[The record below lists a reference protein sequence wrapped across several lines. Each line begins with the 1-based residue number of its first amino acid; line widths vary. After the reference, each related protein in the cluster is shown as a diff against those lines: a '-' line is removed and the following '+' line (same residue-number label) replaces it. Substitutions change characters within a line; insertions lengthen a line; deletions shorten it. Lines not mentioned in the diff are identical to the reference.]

1 MTFQVSD
8 VVVTS
13 KCLRGIALGH
23 AVLAF
28 VFSIGIA
35 VLTVGLVGAAPGG

>member
-13 KCLRGIALGH
+13 KRSRGIALDH
-23 AVLAF
+23 AVLAL

-35 VLTVGLVGAAPGG
+35 VLTVGLVGAPPGG